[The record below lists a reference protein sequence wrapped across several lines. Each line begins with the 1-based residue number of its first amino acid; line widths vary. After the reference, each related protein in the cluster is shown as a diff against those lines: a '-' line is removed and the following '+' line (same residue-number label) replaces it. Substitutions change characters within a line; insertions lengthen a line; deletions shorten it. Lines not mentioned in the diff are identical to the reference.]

1 VTGINAVGEIITLK
15 YKLKNLSTRVTTVER
30 LNALDEN
37 FAPLTND
44 GGPIEFGELIEEYTE
59 SYTLRLTL
67 ESAIE
72 KGENLTIYVGND
84 YVGYYPIIIEKAA
97 FGERT
102 TPVDLIGILFAAPI
116 LLLMKKRKS

>member
-1 VTGINAVGEIITLK
+1 M
-15 YKLKNLSTRVTTVER
+15 
-30 LNALDEN
+30 
-37 FAPLTND
+37 
-44 GGPIEFGELIEEYTE
+44 
-59 SYTLRLTL
+59 